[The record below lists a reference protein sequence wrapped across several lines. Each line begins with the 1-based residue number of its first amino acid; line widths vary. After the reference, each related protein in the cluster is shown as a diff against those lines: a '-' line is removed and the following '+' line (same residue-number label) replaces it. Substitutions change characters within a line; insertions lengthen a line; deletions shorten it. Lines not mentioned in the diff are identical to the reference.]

1 MKSAHVRRRR
11 RTADDDAATVFA
23 GGGGMG
29 ALMRAFDWAST
40 PLGPVSSWPQS
51 LKTTVGIVL
60 ACPFPMLIWWGPEL
74 RHLYNDAYRPI
85 LGAKHPASLGQTGS
99 QVWAEIWDILGPRA
113 DKARSGAGA
122 TFEEDLLLPMDRF
135 GYVEETYFTFS
146 YSPIPEPTAPNG
158 VGGVLVTCTETT
170 GRVIGE
176 RRVRALRDLGAG
188 AAEAKRARD
197 AAARAAGTL
206 AEYAIDLPFVLIYLL
221 DERREHLELAGSAGT
236 RAGDS
241 GAPLIVAVTPQH
253 NGGPPSWPLC
263 DVVQTSGVRVVDDV
277 GARFGRI
284 VAGPW
289 EEPVSTALVQA
300 IPSPTAGLPT
310 GVIVAAMSPRL
321 ALDESF
327 RGFVELIAGQ
337 IGTAVANARA
347 YEAERKRAEALAE
360 LDRAKTT
367 FFSNVSHEFR
377 TPLTLILAPTQDAL
391 ADPETLPATRER
403 LTLVERNARRLLK
416 LVNTLLD
423 FSRIEAGRA
432 NASYAAT
439 DFSALTAD
447 LVSVFRA
454 ATEKAGL
461 TLTVSCP
468 PLADR
473 VYLDREM
480 WEKIVLNLLSNAFK
494 HTFHGEIVVATRTR
508 DGFAELEV
516 RDTGVGIPADEIPL
530 IFDRFHRVPHARSR
544 THEGTGIGLSLVREL
559 VRLHGGEISVESEVD
574 RGTTFTVRIPL
585 GTAHLPAERIN
596 VSRPRDSLPT
606 DAEAFS
612 SEAMRWLP
620 DDASA
625 AVPNVD
631 EVARAVP
638 ERIIVA
644 DDNADMRSYFARL
657 LRERGW
663 IVEPVTNGQAALD
676 AVYAGM
682 AAGAPPDIVLSDV
695 MMPGLD
701 GVQLLARLRADPATS
716 AIPVIL
722 VSARAGEEARVQGLE
737 AGADDYLVKPFSARE
752 LLTRVET
759 TTRMARERQAVRAA
773 REAARADLWRVFE
786 QAPVGICVLRGP
798 QHVYEMVNPHYQ
810 RFIPGRVVIGKPLQ
824 EAVPELKSQGII
836 DLLDRVRETGEPFV
850 GSAIPITY
858 GIGGAGELRRG
869 VFDFVCQPLTGHDG
883 AVEGIVVVA
892 SDVTE
897 ITRTRRESEEA
908 LRRAKAEAEQA
919 NRVKSEFLAKMSHE
933 LRTPLNAIAGH
944 LQLLEMGLHGP
955 MSEAQRHA
963 LDRIDRSQ
971 RHLLSLINDV
981 LNLARIEAGRVD
993 FQIVDLDLGEV
1004 VADLAPLIEPQLAA
1018 KSMRYHVRLPEKAV
1032 IVRADREKLQQILL
1046 NLLSNAVKFTPAGGT
1061 VTIDVGRRAGTD
1073 DVVFVRV
1080 SDTGRGIP
1088 RDQLESIFEPF
1099 VQVDVHRT
1107 RTTEGVGLGLSI
1119 SRDLARGMGGNL
1131 RARSEVGKGST
1142 FTLTLP
1148 RSLNR

>member
-1 MKSAHVRRRR
+1 
-11 RTADDDAATVFA
+11 
-23 GGGGMG
+23 
-29 ALMRAFDWAST
+29 
-40 PLGPVSSWPQS
+40 
-51 LKTTVGIVL
+51 
-60 ACPFPMLIWWGPEL
+60 
-74 RHLYNDAYRPI
+74 
-85 LGAKHPASLGQTGS
+85 
-99 QVWAEIWDILGPRA
+99 
-113 DKARSGAGA
+113 
-122 TFEEDLLLPMDRF
+122 
-135 GYVEETYFTFS
+135 
-146 YSPIPEPTAPNG
+146 
-158 VGGVLVTCTETT
+158 
-170 GRVIGE
+170 
-176 RRVRALRDLGAG
+176 
-188 AAEAKRARD
+188 
-197 AAARAAGTL
+197 
-206 AEYAIDLPFVLIYLL
+206 
-221 DERREHLELAGSAGT
+221 
-236 RAGDS
+236 
-241 GAPLIVAVTPQH
+241 
-253 NGGPPSWPLC
+253 
-263 DVVQTSGVRVVDDV
+263 VDDV

-300 IPSPTAGLPT
+300 IPSTTAGLAT

-391 ADPETLPATRER
+391 GDPETSPATRER
-403 LTLVERNARRLLK
+403 LTLVERNSRRLLK

-423 FSRIEAGRA
+423 FSRIEAGRV
-432 NASYAAT
+432 NASYVAT

-447 LVSVFRA
+447 LASVFRA

-461 TLTVSCP
+461 RLIVSCP
-468 PLADR
+468 SLADK
-473 VYLDREM
+473 VYLDRDM

-494 HTFHGEIVVATRTR
+494 HTFRGEIVVATRAH

-516 RDTGVGIPADEIPL
+516 RDTGVGIPADQLPR
-530 IFDRFHRVPHARSR
+530 IFDRFHRVPDARSR
-544 THEGTGIGLSLVREL
+544 THEGTGIGLSLVWEL
-559 VRLHGGEISVESEVD
+559 VRLHGGEISVESVVG
-574 RGTTFTVRIPL
+574 RGTTFIVRIPL

-596 VSRPRDSLPT
+596 VSRPPDAVPA
-606 DAEAFS
+606 DAEAFA

-625 AVPNVD
+625 TAQDVGNVTRT
-631 EVARAVP
+631 AP
-638 ERIIVA
+638 LRIVVA

-663 IVEPVTNGQAALD
+663 IVEAVANGQAALD
-676 AVYAGM
+676 TVRAGI
-682 AAGAPPDIVLSDV
+682 ATSTPPDIVLSDV

-701 GVQLLARLRADPATS
+701 GVQLLAQLRADPTTA
-716 AIPVIL
+716 AIPVVL

-786 QAPVGICVLRGP
+786 QAPVGICVLSGP

-810 RFIPGRVVIGKPLQ
+810 RFIPGRVVLGKPLR
-824 EAVPELKSQGII
+824 EALPELDGQGIVEV
-836 DLLDRVRETGEPFV
+836 LDRVRETGERFV
-850 GSAIPITY
+850 GNAIPIMY
-858 GIGGAGELRRG
+858 GVDGAGELRRG

-883 AVEGIVVVA
+883 AVEGVVVVMT
-892 SDVTE
+892 DVTE
-897 ITRTRRESEEA
+897 ITRARRESEEA
-908 LRRAKAEAEQA
+908 LRQAKAEAEQA

-955 MSEAQRHA
+955 MSDAQRRA
-963 LDRIDRSQ
+963 IERIDRSQ

-993 FQIVDLDLGEV
+993 FQIVELDLGEV

-1046 NLLSNAVKFTPAGGT
+1046 NLLSNAVKFTPAGGS

-1080 SDTGRGIP
+1080 SDTGHGIP
-1088 RDQLESIFEPF
+1088 RDKLESVFEPF
-1099 VQVDVHRT
+1099 VQVDVYRT
-1107 RTTEGVGLGLSI
+1107 RSTEGVGLGLSI
-1119 SRDLARGMGGNL
+1119 SRDLARGMGGDL
-1131 RARSEVGKGST
+1131 RARSELGKGST

-1148 RSLNR
+1148 RALSR